1 MTLTT
6 ADTTRANEDRSGQ
19 GIYPFKDF
27 EQRYRLTEENT
38 EPTDSDS
45 HFAAFGGR
53 TDLGLFSYV
62 DPYSHRRQM
71 LGRTIVY
78 WTVLAP
84 SPLAT
89 ITSQGRWISP
99 YSFAPRQSGLVF
111 QPDSSNETPNERLMR
126 LHSALASHFAMFED
140 PLGIRAR
147 LQGFRE
153 LQDGWADG
161 MQPASEWG
169 QGFGKALDSA
179 GLDWL
184 IREFSFRYRITSPKP
199 YLYPTP
205 EGGVQV
211 EWSLGSHEVSLKID
225 LHSHMAEWHWLDID
239 TDEDGAKHLNLD
251 EDQSWTW
258 LQGELRRLE
267 ASLD

>member
-6 ADTTRANEDRSGQ
+6 ADTTRANADRSGQ
-19 GIYPFKDF
+19 GIYPFEDF
-27 EQRYRLTEENT
+27 EQRFRLAEDNT
-38 EPTDSDS
+38 EPAESDS
-45 HFAAFGGR
+45 FFAGFGVGRSPGR
-53 TDLGLFSYV
+53 TSYV
-62 DPYSHRRQM
+62 DPYAQRR
-71 LGRTIVY
+71 RTLVY
-78 WTVLAP
+78 RMVLT
-84 SPLAT
+84 SSQLAT
-89 ITSQGRWISP
+89 ITSQVHWGGS
-99 YSFAPRQSGLVF
+99 YGFAPGQSGSIYE
-111 QPDSSNETPNERLMR
+111 QDSSNEMPEERLMR
-126 LHSALASHFAMFED
+126 PHSALASHFTMPED

-147 LQGFRE
+147 LQGFRD

-184 IREFSFRYRITSPKP
+184 IREFSSRYNITSPKP

-211 EWSLGSHEVSLKID
+211 EWSLGSYEVSLTID
-225 LHSHMAEWHWLDID
+225 LLSHMAKWHWLDID

-251 EDQSWTW
+251 EGQSWTW
-258 LQGELRRLE
+258 LQEELSRLE
-267 ASLD
+267 ASQD